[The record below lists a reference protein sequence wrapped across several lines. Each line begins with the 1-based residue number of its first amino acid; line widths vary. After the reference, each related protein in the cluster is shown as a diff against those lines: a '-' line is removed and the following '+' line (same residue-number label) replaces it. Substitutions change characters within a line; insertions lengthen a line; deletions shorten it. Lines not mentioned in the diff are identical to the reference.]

1 MIHFSAAK
9 VKQEC
14 FMAKIIQRTGDI
26 FK

>member
-14 FMAKIIQRTGDI
+14 LMAKIIQRTGDI